1 MTGLLLHSQAK
12 PDITREYW

>member
-12 PDITREYW
+12 PDITREDW

>member
-12 PDITREYW
+12 PNITREYW